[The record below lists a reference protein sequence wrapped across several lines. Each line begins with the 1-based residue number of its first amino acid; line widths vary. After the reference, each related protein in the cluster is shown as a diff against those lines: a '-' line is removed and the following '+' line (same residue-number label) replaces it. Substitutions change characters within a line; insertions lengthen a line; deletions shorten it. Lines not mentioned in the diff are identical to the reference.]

1 MFRGGPTSV
10 SLCQEERSRQRKVG
24 NMHGKPGTFVSG
36 SYPYLTMLPLTA
48 AGELDDSGWMT

>member
-1 MFRGGPTSV
+1 M